1 MDTWTGGIHSADSEH
16 RSIERYA
23 PKDLTN
29 QQDFARQLREIDSD
43 QTLTSV
49 DKYRYRKQLMR
60 AVFMAKQKEINHHL
74 DSYENFLLAKKD
86 VESKTIAL
94 EAQKAI
100 MRLEEEQLSLM
111 KDIGLSHTQEIADTL
126 SRASAMLND
135 KLVEIG
141 ESELMPDIKQMTLT
155 NVRRV
160 WERTIARVT
169 ESVDTYMDQLY
180 QKERT
185 RLR

>member
-1 MDTWTGGIHSADSEH
+1 MDTWTSGTPSASSDEH
-16 RSIERYA
+16 AIERYS

-29 QQDFARQLREIDSD
+29 QQDFARELRAIDSD
-43 QTLTSV
+43 QTLTQV
-49 DKYRYRKQLMR
+49 DKYRYKKQLMR

-100 MRLEEEQLSLM
+100 MKLEEQQLSLM
-111 KDIGLSHTQEIADTL
+111 KDIGLSHTEEIADTL
-126 SRASAMLND
+126 SRASTMLNN
-135 KLVEIG
+135 KLVEIA
-141 ESELMPDIKQMTLT
+141 ESDLMPDIKQMTLT
-155 NVRRV
+155 NIRRV

-180 QKERT
+180 QKDRT